1 MATRDVCEWC
11 NKILTA
17 APQPD
22 PSLRR
27 QIFCSL
33 QCLSRE
39 QYFAHHFSDEKLG
52 LQYFEVHGINP
63 NDRGKRYEEARKG
76 APKTPS
82 RKA

>member
-1 MATRDVCEWC
+1 MPTRYVCEWC
-11 NKILTA
+11 NRILTA

-33 QCLSRE
+33 ECLCWE
-39 QYFAHHFSDEKLG
+39 QYFAAHYSNEQIG
-52 LQYFEVHGINP
+52 LRYFEVNGINP

-76 APKTPS
+76 SPKTPP